1 MIDIG
6 YTPSEEERVKELIK
20 QGKDAVC
27 SLPDK
32 KAFASTCLALKNDV
46 IKDIKSVDP
55 SGSSDLSSQMGGIF
69 TSWKNKTAIKNSN
82 NKHHAPLLAKLIF
95 IVSVINEHSRE
106 REGGLVSRFARHRT
120 QEREGYRWY

>member
-55 SGSSDLSSQMGGIF
+55 SGSSDLSSQVGEFLHLGRIRQPSRIQTTNIM
-69 TSWKNKTAIKNSN
+69 
-82 NKHHAPLLAKLIF
+82 HHYWP
-95 IVSVINEHSRE
+95 N
-106 REGGLVSRFARHRT
+106 
-120 QEREGYRWY
+120 